1 MDCPNTKYTLIAN
14 TQKYWIK
21 INNTRS
27 KKGGEKE
34 VIRREKSRK
43 GGSSMEE
50 EEAQGK
56 EW

>member
-14 TQKYWIK
+14 TQKYSIK
-21 INNTRS
+21 ISNTRS